1 MPTIAIEEVSPGLV
15 LDQEIMDLTREN
27 IVYKPGIRLTAEI
40 INNILSLEYLEIKV
54 KEGSSNESNDNT
66 VNIPVKSYKSGEFIC
81 FQGEPASHIYILHK
95 GVVQVIAT
103 ETDPPVDDLEKSKQ
117 FVQKHGKVIS
127 QIRGKNTKFGEMAG
141 ILNGLRSASIK
152 CNTDVNI
159 VEISTNESAFK
170 KTLLYNPKLGL
181 SIANTMAQRLINVR
195 KAIEEIHKYY
205 GLLAKKVNIY
215 QAAFNKIKSS
225 VTAKS
230 EAQLKE
236 WLQKLVHELKNIP
249 PLSDYQKFKP
259 KNVKRVGDPYLLQ
272 EQILPPD
279 YESNIPIN
287 SYLTVVGK
295 QQENFFILRKG
306 KVESPVDEQNIKLY
320 RQPGLLLEGIH
331 PIAHGKGYSGVHKEE
346 LRSITPVRMY
356 KIPIQDFERISAENP
371 PLILFICKWIA
382 NELTIEDQYMLN
394 LLDAFENDLS
404 TLAIG
409 DTNYRRAYKK
419 LHRLLEKFSKDPILT
434 KTELALAASLR
445 NQIDKDYAFFKD
457 GINQVHLQKHN

>member
-1 MPTIAIEEVSPGLV
+1 MPTIAIEEVSPGVV

-27 IVYKPGIRLTAEI
+27 VVYKPGIRLTAEI

-54 KEGSSNESNDNT
+54 KEGSNTEPNNPT
-66 VNIPVKSYKSGEFIC
+66 VNIPIKSYKSGEFIC

-95 GVVQVIAT
+95 GIIQVVGT
-103 ETDPPVDDLEKSKQ
+103 ETDPPVDDLEKAKQ

-141 ILNGLRSASIK
+141 ILNGVRSASIK
-152 CNTDVNI
+152 CNTDVNV

-181 SIANTMAQRLINVR
+181 SIASTMAQRLLNVR
-195 KAIEEIHKYY
+195 KSILEIHKYY
-205 GLLAKKVNIY
+205 ALLAKKIHIY
-215 QAAFNKIKSS
+215 QAAFEKIKDSI
-225 VTAKS
+225 TTKS

-236 WLQKLVHELKNIP
+236 WLQKLVQELKNIP

-259 KNVKRVGDPYLLQ
+259 KKIKRIGEPYPLQ

-287 SYLTVVGK
+287 SYLTVAGK

-306 KVESPVDEQNIKLY
+306 KIESPIDEQNVKLY
-320 RQPGLLLEGIH
+320 RHPGLLLEGIE
-331 PIAHGKGYSGVHKEE
+331 PVANGKNYKGVHREE

-356 KIPIQDFERISAENP
+356 KIPVEDFEKISAENP

-394 LLDAFENDLS
+394 LLEAFEKDLS
-404 TLAIG
+404 TLAVG

-445 NQIDKDYAFFKD
+445 QQIDKDYAFLKD
-457 GINQVHLQKHN
+457 GINQVHLSKS

>member
-1 MPTIAIEEVSPGLV
+1 MPIIAIEEVSPGVV

-27 IVYKPGIRLTAEI
+27 VVYKPGIRLTAEI

-54 KEGSSNESNDNT
+54 KEISNNESTDPAI
-66 VNIPVKSYKSGEFIC
+66 NIPVKSHKSGEFIC

-95 GVVQVIAT
+95 GVIQVIAT
-103 ETDPPVDDLEKSKQ
+103 ETDPPLDDSEKAKQ

-141 ILNGLRSASIK
+141 ILNGFRSASIK
-152 CNTDVNI
+152 CNTDVDV

-181 SIANTMAQRLINVR
+181 SIASTMAQRLLNVR
-195 KAIEEIHKYY
+195 QAILEIHKYY
-205 GLLAKKVNIY
+205 AVLAKKINIY
-215 QAAFNKIKSS
+215 QAAFEKIKGSI
-225 VTAKS
+225 TTKS
-230 EAQLKE
+230 QSQLKE
-236 WLQKLVHELKNIP
+236 WLQKLAHELKNIP

-259 KNVKRVGDPYLLQ
+259 KKIKRIGEPYPLQ

-306 KVESPVDEQNIKLY
+306 KVESPVNEQDVKLY
-320 RQPGLLLEGIH
+320 RQPGLLLEGLY
-331 PIAHGKGYSGVHKEE
+331 PIAYGKSYVGVHKEE

-356 KIPIQDFERISAENP
+356 KIPIQDFEKISADNP

-394 LLDAFENDLS
+394 LLDAFEKDLS

-445 NQIDKDYAFFKD
+445 QQIDKDYAFLKD
-457 GINQVHLQKHN
+457 GINQVHLSKT

>member
-1 MPTIAIEEVSPGLV
+1 MPTIAIEEVSPGVV

-27 IVYKPGIRLTAEI
+27 VVYKPGIRLTAEI

-54 KEGSSNESNDNT
+54 KEVSNNEPNDHA

-81 FQGEPASHIYILHK
+81 FQGEPASHIYILHT
-95 GVVQVIAT
+95 GVIQVIAT
-103 ETDPPVDDLEKSKQ
+103 ETDPPIDDLDKAKQ
-117 FVQKHGKVIS
+117 FVNKNGKVIS

-152 CNTDVNI
+152 CNTDVSV

-181 SIANTMAQRLINVR
+181 SIASTMAQRLLNVR
-195 KAIEEIHKYY
+195 IAILEIHKYY
-205 GLLAKKVNIY
+205 ALLAKKINIY
-215 QAAFNKIKSS
+215 QAAFEKIKGSI
-225 VTAKS
+225 TTKS
-230 EAQLKE
+230 ESQLKE

-259 KNVKRVGDPYLLQ
+259 KKIKRIGEPYPLQ

-279 YESNIPIN
+279 YETNIPIN

-306 KVESPVDEQNIKLY
+306 KVEAPINEQDVKLY
-320 RQPGLLLEGIH
+320 RQPGLLLEGIY
-331 PIAHGKGYSGVHKEE
+331 PIAHGKGYHGVHKEE

-356 KIPIQDFERISAENP
+356 KIPIQDFDKISADNP

-394 LLDAFENDLS
+394 LLDAFEKDLS

-445 NQIDKDYAFFKD
+445 QQIDKDYAFMKD
-457 GINQVHLQKHN
+457 GINQVHLSKT